1 MIFLTDNRKTPKDSI
16 FKRIF
21 SDSDLFLLF
30 LKDFIDIDWINGIKP
45 DNLQLLPSKYINLR
59 SGNRESDVVYRIN
72 MEDKEFYIFIL
83 LEHQGRVNQLMPFR
97 LLEYMS
103 RIWKN
108 DIKDHKK
115 ESGSKDFKLNP
126 ILPVVF
132 YDGHERWTAPTQFQK
147 KVRNYEI
154 LEKNTPKFEYK
165 LIDLS
170 RITFG
175 RLLEL
180 ENIMGFLLAIDKV
193 KKPEEFRE
201 FQEMKKEAWEKIKE
215 TLKDQEILEIVGECM
230 ESFLKRIN
238 VPENEMEIM
247 MEMIEGRRVNE
258 MFTFIE
264 NYDVQKERKKYEEI
278 GIKKGIK
285 EGKRE
290 GKKEGIFEGKKD
302 TAKNLLK
309 LGLSL
314 DTIKTATGL
323 SDKEIESIR
332 LES

>member
-1 MIFLTDNRKTPKDSI
+1 VILLPENTKPPKDSI

-30 LKDFIDIDWINGIKP
+30 LKDFIEIDWINGIKAE
-45 DNLQLLPSKYINLR
+45 NLQLLPSKYINLR

-72 MEDKEFYIFIL
+72 MEEKEFYIFIL

-97 LLEYMS
+97 MLEYMS

-115 ESGSKDFKLNP
+115 ERNTKDFRLNP
-126 ILPVVF
+126 ILPIVF
-132 YDGHERWTAPTQFQK
+132 YDGHERWTAPTQFQQ
-147 KVRNYEI
+147 KVRNYEL

-165 LIDLS
+165 LMDLS
-170 RITFG
+170 RIKFSK
-175 RLLEL
+175 LLEL
-180 ENIMGFLLAIDKV
+180 EDIMGFLLAIDKV
-193 KKPEEFRE
+193 KKPEEFKQ
-201 FQEMKKEAWEKIKE
+201 FQDIKKEAWEKIKE

-230 ESFLKRIN
+230 ESFLRRIN
-238 VPENEMEIM
+238 VPENEMGIM
-247 MEMIEGRRVNE
+247 MEMIEDRRIKE
-258 MFTFIE
+258 MFTFAD

-278 GIKKGIK
+278 GIKKGKK

-290 GKKEGIFEGKKD
+290 AIKD

-309 LGLSL
+309 LGLSI

-323 SDKEIESIR
+323 SEKEIEKISQ
-332 LES
+332 ES